1 MSLLLQSPSAAH
13 TTSYVHECVDRLAS
27 RATPAAHGPATRTQQ
42 ELLKSPTYPWQQSS
56 RYLHELLMLSLQL
69 FVKTAH
75 EIRVA
80 DIAGLAAVLVM
91 QVVEQVHG

>member
-1 MSLLLQSPSAAH
+1 
-13 TTSYVHECVDRLAS
+13 
-27 RATPAAHGPATRTQQ
+27 
-42 ELLKSPTYPWQQSS
+42 
-56 RYLHELLMLSLQL
+56 MLSLQL
-69 FVKTAH
+69 FVKAAH